1 MSPLLTPTEV
11 GRILGIAQPKMII
24 TCDPLLP
31 LVQAALST
39 MENQVQIKFFIYPL
53 WLCMCRSP
61 YTKSVIIYKDC
72 HYSVIMYNDRYSWFL
87 YIMANFFQSVYIMTE
102 ILVCL

>member
-53 WLCMCRSP
+53 SLCMHHMLTTNP
-61 YTKSVIIYKDC
+61 EL
-72 HYSVIMYNDRYSWFL
+72 FL
-87 YIMANFFQSVYIMTE
+87 FLKGSKLAFLNKINN
-102 ILVCL
+102 

>member
-31 LVQAALST
+31 LVQAALNT
-39 MENQVQIKFFIYPL
+39 MENQVQIKFLLIY
-53 WLCMCRSP
+53 C
-61 YTKSVIIYKDC
+61 YFHIIHHMLTTNPKL
-72 HYSVIMYNDRYSWFL
+72 FL
-87 YIMANFFQSVYIMTE
+87 FF
-102 ILVCL
+102 

>member
-11 GRILGIAQPKMII
+11 GRILGISQPKMII

-39 MENQVQIKFFIYPL
+39 MENQVQIIFFAYD
-53 WLCMCRSP
+53 
-61 YTKSVIIYKDC
+61 YFHIIHHMLTPNPKL
-72 HYSVIMYNDRYSWFL
+72 FL
-87 YIMANFFQSVYIMTE
+87 FLFLKGSKLT
-102 ILVCL
+102 ILGKNNS

>member
-39 MENQVQIKFFIYPL
+39 MENQVQIFLFIYD
-53 WLCMCRSP
+53 
-61 YTKSVIIYKDC
+61 YFHIIHHMLPTNPKL
-72 HYSVIMYNDRYSWFL
+72 FL
-87 YIMANFFQSVYIMTE
+87 FLFLKGSKLTFLGKINN
-102 ILVCL
+102 